1 MQRNLSVGL
10 PISFVFLSEIH
21 RFAYL
26 SLIYFV
32 VLAKRL
38 QKPRSSLQQLQE
50 AKACTEMTESE
61 SRKPRRQHGIGIH
74 GIGIHGI
81 HGIKAASALRLQV
94 LSHLFLESSLEI
106 HLVTSPN
113 LGVHKRHKSS
123 SSTICTAPYQSK

>member
-74 GIGIHGI
+74 GI

>member
-81 HGIKAASALRLQV
+81 KAASALRLQV

>member
-1 MQRNLSVGL
+1 MQRSLSVGL

-94 LSHLFLESSLEI
+94 LSHLFESSLEI

-123 SSTICTAPYQSK
+123 SSTCTAPYQSK